1 MSREF
6 DIVAAAEEKGGLGF
20 KGDIPWYLP
29 GDLKFLKTLTSA
41 TSEEGKRNAVLMGR
55 VTWET
60 IPKKYQPLPGRL
72 NVVISRNRS
81 YQLPDGVLLAHSLQD
96 AVAKAAA
103 AADVETLFVLGGG
116 QIYQTAIALES
127 CRRVY
132 LTRVHAGFEC
142 DAFFP
147 AIDESV
153 YHLAESSQRHEHKGV
168 GYTFQTWER
177 KR

>member
-1 MSREF
+1 MTREF
-6 DIVAAAEEKGGLGF
+6 EIVAAAEENDGLGF

-29 GDLKFLKTLTSA
+29 GDLKFLKTLTS
-41 TSEEGKRNAVLMGR
+41 TTRETGKRNAVLMGR

-81 YQLPDGVLLAHSLQD
+81 YQLPAGVLLAHSLEE
-96 AVAKAAA
+96 AVAQAAA
-103 AADVETLFVLGGG
+103 ADDVETLFVLGGA
-116 QIYQTAIALES
+116 QIYQAAIVHKS

-132 LTRVHAGFEC
+132 LTRIHAGFEC

-147 AIDESV
+147 PIDETA
-153 YHLAESSQRHEHKGV
+153 YQLAASSQRREHKGV
-168 GYTFQTWER
+168 AYTFHTWER